1 MLRSYHPIAR
11 CAAPD
16 RPSYA
21 SLAMNKPTD
30 LPPRSE
36 SAATPAPP
44 LADSRVEGWI
54 RTLLTDSMLRP
65 LYAVLLGHGIAF
77 FTPTLLF
84 AFRDKSLLGLA
95 GIAILMVSS
104 GAVLRRDAEKYR
116 RPGPLGGTLLA
127 LWGLSA
133 IAAVITNHYGFL

>member
-1 MLRSYHPIAR
+1 MLRSYHPIAG

-30 LPPRSE
+30 IPPRSE

-77 FTPTLLF
+77 FAQFGF
-84 AFRDKSLLGLA
+84 A
-95 GIAILMVSS
+95 
-104 GAVLRRDAEKYR
+104 AVLFVGALEHAGEGTRDASFVSGCEVHFR
-116 RPGPLGGTLLA
+116 LELFVG
-127 LWGLSA
+127 
-133 IAAVITNHYGFL
+133 